1 MYKSATLIS
10 TPKIIKNYYEEEKRQ
25 TNHTGTNILKKNE
38 KFHDIKKYIFEH
50 LIFLSKSMRVNLQ
63 HRNFIPGLLFNVHL
77 ITSSINVT
85 HKSFIPPR
93 FGILND
99 TYSQKGVKTG
109 VRIVAFSMSCVMFRV
124 CCYIEI
130 GTRVFSSVF

>member
-1 MYKSATLIS
+1 
-10 TPKIIKNYYEEEKRQ
+10 
-25 TNHTGTNILKKNE
+25 
-38 KFHDIKKYIFEH
+38 
-50 LIFLSKSMRVNLQ
+50 MRVNLQ
-63 HRNFIPGLLFNVHL
+63 HRNFILGLLFNVHP

-99 TYSQKGVKTG
+99 TYSKKGVKTG